1 MIKKLSVSNYTLI
14 DELHIDFS
22 AGFSVI
28 TGETGA
34 GKSIILGALSL
45 ILGQR
50 ADLKSL
56 RRSDEKA
63 VIEGV
68 FDIASYHLRDFFD
81 ENELDYDEGEC
92 ILRRE
97 ILPSGKSRAFINDTP
112 VSLAQLKTLGEQLID
127 IHSQHQNMLLA
138 DSRFQ
143 LRVVDTMA
151 GDAALLADYREHYRR
166 WRERLQAYTRLQ
178 EENRSG
184 REEEDYLR
192 YQLAQLD
199 EAHLQEGEQEELEA
213 ELQTLQHAE
222 EIKNELAVLQ
232 EFLHAEETGVVSL
245 LNATLSR
252 MRALS
257 RLYPEVDE
265 WAGRLESDYID
276 LKDIASTVDRSQE
289 NLNMDPERLTWV
301 ENRLDTYYSLQQ
313 KHRLASAAELLAL
326 RDSFAE
332 RLARIE
338 NYDEELAVLKHEVD
352 EAESQMRNLAERLT
366 RVRKQSAA
374 DISHTLTE
382 RVKPLGMPHLQFE
395 IEVSPRPQFDETGGD
410 AIRFLFSAN
419 KNQPLQPVSE
429 VASGGEISR
438 LMLSLKALV
447 AHAMALPTI
456 VFDEVDTGVSGEI
469 ADKMARIM
477 REMSRCMQV
486 ISITHLPQVAAWG
499 QTHYRVYKSDTATAT
514 ATHLVR
520 LTDSERVE
528 EIARM
533 LSGSSL
539 TAAALDNAREL
550 LNRNEQNNGKE

>member
-151 GDAALLADYREHYRR
+151 GDAALLADYREHYRW

-199 EAHLQEGEQEELEA
+199 EAHLQEGEQEELEV

-289 NLNMDPERLTWV
+289 NLNMDPERLAWV

-332 RLARIE
+332 RLTRIE
-338 NYDEELAVLKHEVD
+338 NYDEELAALKHEVD
-352 EAESQMRNLAERLT
+352 EAESQVRNLAEQLT
-366 RVRKQSAA
+366 RVRRQSAA
-374 DISHTLTE
+374 NISSTLTE

-395 IEVSPRPQFDETGGD
+395 IEVSPRQQFDETGGD

-550 LNRNEQNNGKE
+550 LIRNEQNNGKE

>member
-199 EAHLQEGEQEELEA
+199 EAHLQEGEQEELEV

-252 MRALS
+252 MRVLS
-257 RLYPEVDE
+257 RLYSEVDE

-289 NLNMDPERLTWV
+289 NLNMDPERLAWV

-332 RLARIE
+332 RLTRIE
-338 NYDEELAVLKHEVD
+338 NYDEELAALKHEVD
-352 EAESQMRNLAERLT
+352 EAESQVRNLAEQLT
-366 RVRKQSAA
+366 RVRRQSAA
-374 DISHTLTE
+374 NISSTLTE

>member
-14 DELHIDFS
+14 DELHIDFEP
-22 AGFSVI
+22 GFSVI

-56 RRSDEKA
+56 RHSDEKA

-112 VSLAQLKTLGEQLID
+112 VSVAQLKALGEQLID
-127 IHSQHQNMLLA
+127 IHSQHQNLLLA

-151 GDAALLADYREHYRR
+151 GDAALLADYREHYHR
-166 WRERLQAYTRLQ
+166 WRERLQAFARLQ
-178 EENRSG
+178 EENRTG

-192 YQLAQLD
+192 YQLGQLD
-199 EAHLQEGEQEELEA
+199 EAQLKEGEQEELEG

-232 EFLHAEETGVVSL
+232 ACLHGEETGVVSL
-245 LNATLSR
+245 LNAALSR
-252 MRALS
+252 MKSLS

-265 WAGRLESDYID
+265 WIGRLESDYID
-276 LKDIASTVDRSQE
+276 LKDIATTVDRSQE
-289 NLNMDPERLTWV
+289 NLNIDPERLAWV

-313 KHRLASAAELLAL
+313 KHRVSNAVELLAL

-338 NYDEELAVLKHEVD
+338 NYDEELADLKRQVEEQEQQVRD
-352 EAESQMRNLAERLT
+352 LADRLT
-366 RVRKQSAA
+366 EVRRQSAA
-374 DISHTLTE
+374 GISQTLTE

-395 IEVSPRPQFDETGGD
+395 IEVVPRPQLDETGGD

-456 VFDEVDTGVSGEI
+456 IFDEVDTGVSGEI

-477 REMSRCMQV
+477 REMAQCMQV

-520 LTDSERVE
+520 LTDEQRVE

-550 LNRNEQNNGKE
+550 LKRNELNDGKE

>member
-257 RLYPEVDE
+257 RLYSEVDE

-289 NLNMDPERLTWV
+289 NLNMDPERLAWV

-332 RLARIE
+332 RLTRIE
-338 NYDEELAVLKHEVD
+338 NYDEELAALKHEVD
-352 EAESQMRNLAERLT
+352 EAESQVRNLAEQLT
-366 RVRKQSAA
+366 RVRRQSAA
-374 DISHTLTE
+374 NISSTLTE

-395 IEVSPRPQFDETGGD
+395 IEVSTRPQFDETGGD

>member
-138 DSRFQ
+138 DPRFQ

-199 EAHLQEGEQEELEA
+199 EAHLQEGEPEELEA

-252 MRALS
+252 MRSLS

-276 LKDIASTVDRSQE
+276 LKDIALTVDRSQE
-289 NLNMDPERLTWV
+289 NLNMDPERLAWV

-313 KHRLASAAELLAL
+313 KHRLTSAAELLAL

-338 NYDEELAVLKHEVD
+338 NYDEELATLKHEVD
-352 EAESQMRNLAERLT
+352 EAESQVRNLAERLT

-374 DISHTLTE
+374 DISSTLTE

-477 REMSRCMQV
+477 RDMSRCMQV

-499 QTHYRVYKSDTATAT
+499 QTHYRVYKSDTDTAT

>member
-14 DELHIDFS
+14 DELHIDFEP
-22 AGFSVI
+22 GFSVI

-56 RRSDEKA
+56 RHSDEKA

-112 VSLAQLKTLGEQLID
+112 VSVAQLKALGEQLID
-127 IHSQHQNMLLA
+127 IHSQHQNLLLA

-151 GDAALLADYREHYRR
+151 GDAALLVDYREHYCR
-166 WRERLQAYTRLQ
+166 WRERLQAFARLQ
-178 EENRSG
+178 EENRTG

-192 YQLAQLD
+192 YQLGQLD
-199 EAHLQEGEQEELEA
+199 EAQLKEGEQEELEG

-232 EFLHAEETGVVSL
+232 TCLHGEETGVVSL
-245 LNATLSR
+245 LNAALSR
-252 MRALS
+252 MKSLS

-265 WAGRLESDYID
+265 WIGRLESDYID
-276 LKDIASTVDRSQE
+276 LKDIATTVDRSQE
-289 NLNMDPERLTWV
+289 NLNIDPERLAWV

-313 KHRLASAAELLAL
+313 KHRVSNAVELLAL

-338 NYDEELAVLKHEVD
+338 NYDEELAALKRQVEEQEQQVRD
-352 EAESQMRNLAERLT
+352 LAARLT
-366 RVRKQSAA
+366 EVRQQSAA
-374 DISHTLTE
+374 GISQTLTE

-395 IEVSPRPQFDETGGD
+395 IEVAPRPQLDETGGD

-456 VFDEVDTGVSGEI
+456 IFDEVDTGVSGEI

-477 REMSRCMQV
+477 REMAQCMQV

-520 LTDSERVE
+520 LTDEQRVE

-550 LNRNEQNNGKE
+550 LKRNELNDGKE

>member
-14 DELHIDFS
+14 DELHIDFEP
-22 AGFSVI
+22 GFSVI

-56 RRSDEKA
+56 RHSDEKA

-112 VSLAQLKTLGEQLID
+112 VSVAQLKALGEQLID
-127 IHSQHQNMLLA
+127 IHSQHQNLLLA

-151 GDAALLADYREHYRR
+151 GDAALLADYREHYHR
-166 WRERLQAYTRLQ
+166 WRERLQAFARLQ
-178 EENRSG
+178 EENRTG

-192 YQLAQLD
+192 YQLGQLD
-199 EAHLQEGEQEELEA
+199 EAQLKEGEQEELEG

-232 EFLHAEETGVVSL
+232 ACLHGEETGVVSL
-245 LNATLSR
+245 LNAALSR
-252 MRALS
+252 MKSLS

-265 WAGRLESDYID
+265 WIGRLESDYID
-276 LKDIASTVDRSQE
+276 LKDIATTVDRSQE
-289 NLNMDPERLTWV
+289 NLNIDPERLAWV

-313 KHRLASAAELLAL
+313 KHRVSNAAELLAL

-338 NYDEELAVLKHEVD
+338 NYDEELAALKRQVEEQEQQVRD
-352 EAESQMRNLAERLT
+352 LAARLT
-366 RVRKQSAA
+366 EVRQQSAA
-374 DISHTLTE
+374 GISQTLTE

-395 IEVSPRPQFDETGGD
+395 IEVAPRPQLDETGGD

-456 VFDEVDTGVSGEI
+456 IFDEVDTGVSGEI

-477 REMSRCMQV
+477 REMAQCMQV

-499 QTHYRVYKSDTATAT
+499 QTHYRVYKSDTDTAT

-520 LTDSERVE
+520 LTDKQRVE

-550 LNRNEQNNGKE
+550 LKRNELNDGKE

>member
-50 ADLKSL
+50 ADFKSL

-112 VSLAQLKTLGEQLID
+112 VSLAQLKSLGEQLID

-289 NLNMDPERLTWV
+289 NLNMDPERLAWV

-332 RLARIE
+332 RLTRIE
-338 NYDEELAVLKHEVD
+338 NYDEELAALKHEVD
-352 EAESQMRNLAERLT
+352 EAESQVRNLAEQLT
-366 RVRKQSAA
+366 RVRRQSAA
-374 DISHTLTE
+374 NISSTLTE

-395 IEVSPRPQFDETGGD
+395 IEVSTRPQFDETGGD

>member
-199 EAHLQEGEQEELEA
+199 EAHLQEGEQEELEV

-289 NLNMDPERLTWV
+289 NLNMDPERLAWV

-332 RLARIE
+332 RLTRIE
-338 NYDEELAVLKHEVD
+338 NYDEELAALKHEVD
-352 EAESQMRNLAERLT
+352 EAESQVRNLAEQLT
-366 RVRKQSAA
+366 RVRRQSAA
-374 DISHTLTE
+374 NISSTLTE

-395 IEVSPRPQFDETGGD
+395 IEVSTRPQFDETGGD

-477 REMSRCMQV
+477 RDMSRCMQV

-499 QTHYRVYKSDTATAT
+499 QTHYRVYKSDTDTAT

>member
-112 VSLAQLKTLGEQLID
+112 VSLAQLKALGEQLID

-138 DSRFQ
+138 DPRFQ

-192 YQLAQLD
+192 YQLTQLD

-289 NLNMDPERLTWV
+289 NLNMDPERLAWV

-338 NYDEELAVLKHEVD
+338 NYDEELAALKHEVD
-352 EAESQMRNLAERLT
+352 EAESQVRNLAEQLT
-366 RVRKQSAA
+366 RVRRQSAA
-374 DISHTLTE
+374 NISSTLTE

>member
-56 RRSDEKA
+56 RRSGEKA

-199 EAHLQEGEQEELEA
+199 EAHLQEGEQEELEV

-257 RLYPEVDE
+257 RLYSEVDE

-289 NLNMDPERLTWV
+289 NLNMDPERLAWV

-332 RLARIE
+332 RLTRIE
-338 NYDEELAVLKHEVD
+338 NYDEELAALKHEVD
-352 EAESQMRNLAERLT
+352 EAESQVRNLAEQLT
-366 RVRKQSAA
+366 RVRRQSAA
-374 DISHTLTE
+374 NISSTLTE

-395 IEVSPRPQFDETGGD
+395 IEVSTRPQFDETGGD

-499 QTHYRVYKSDTATAT
+499 QTHYRVYKSDTDTAT

>member
-56 RRSDEKA
+56 RRSGEKA

-289 NLNMDPERLTWV
+289 NLNMDPERLAWV

-332 RLARIE
+332 RLTRIE
-338 NYDEELAVLKHEVD
+338 NYDEELAALKHEVD
-352 EAESQMRNLAERLT
+352 EAESQVRNLAEQLT
-366 RVRKQSAA
+366 RVRRQSAA
-374 DISHTLTE
+374 NISSTLTE

-395 IEVSPRPQFDETGGD
+395 IEVSTRPQFDETGGD

>member
-14 DELHIDFS
+14 DELHIDFEP
-22 AGFSVI
+22 GFSVI

-56 RRSDEKA
+56 RHSDEKA

-112 VSLAQLKTLGEQLID
+112 VSVAQLKALGEQLID
-127 IHSQHQNMLLA
+127 IHSQHQNLLLA

-151 GDAALLADYREHYRR
+151 GDAALLADYREHYHR
-166 WRERLQAYTRLQ
+166 WRERLQAFARLQ
-178 EENRSG
+178 DENRTG

-192 YQLAQLD
+192 YQLGQLD
-199 EAHLQEGEQEELEA
+199 EAQLKEGEQEELEG

-232 EFLHAEETGVVSL
+232 ACLHGEETGVVSL
-245 LNATLSR
+245 LNAALSR
-252 MRALS
+252 MKSLS

-265 WAGRLESDYID
+265 WIGRLESDYID
-276 LKDIASTVDRSQE
+276 LKDIATTVDRSQE
-289 NLNMDPERLTWV
+289 NLNIDPERLAWV

-313 KHRLASAAELLAL
+313 KHRVSNAVELLAL

-338 NYDEELAVLKHEVD
+338 NYDEELAALKRQVEEQEQQVRD
-352 EAESQMRNLAERLT
+352 LAARLT
-366 RVRKQSAA
+366 EVRQQSAA
-374 DISHTLTE
+374 GISQTLTE

-395 IEVSPRPQFDETGGD
+395 IEVAPRPQLDETGGD

-456 VFDEVDTGVSGEI
+456 IFDEVDTGVSGEI

-477 REMSRCMQV
+477 REMAQCMQV

-520 LTDSERVE
+520 LTDEQRVE

-550 LNRNEQNNGKE
+550 LKRNELNDGKE

>member
-14 DELHIDFS
+14 DELHIDFEP
-22 AGFSVI
+22 GFSVI

-56 RRSDEKA
+56 RHSDEKA

-112 VSLAQLKTLGEQLID
+112 VSVAQLKALGEQLID
-127 IHSQHQNMLLA
+127 IHSQHQNLLLA

-151 GDAALLADYREHYRR
+151 GDAALLADYREHYHR
-166 WRERLQAYTRLQ
+166 WRERLQAFARLQ
-178 EENRSG
+178 EENRTG

-192 YQLAQLD
+192 YQLGQLD
-199 EAHLQEGEQEELEA
+199 EAQLKEGEQEELEG

-232 EFLHAEETGVVSL
+232 ACLHGEETGVVSL
-245 LNATLSR
+245 LNAALSR
-252 MRALS
+252 MKSLS

-265 WAGRLESDYID
+265 WIGRLESDYID
-276 LKDIASTVDRSQE
+276 LKDIATTVDRSQE
-289 NLNMDPERLTWV
+289 NLNIDPERLAWV

-313 KHRLASAAELLAL
+313 KHRVSNAVELLAL

-338 NYDEELAVLKHEVD
+338 NYDEELAALKRQVEEQEQQVRD
-352 EAESQMRNLAERLT
+352 LAARLT
-366 RVRKQSAA
+366 EVRQQSAA
-374 DISHTLTE
+374 GISQTLTE

-395 IEVSPRPQFDETGGD
+395 IEVAPRPQLDETGGD

-456 VFDEVDTGVSGEI
+456 IFDEVDTGVSGEI

-477 REMSRCMQV
+477 REMAQCMQV

-499 QTHYRVYKSDTATAT
+499 QTHYRVYKSDTDTAT

-520 LTDSERVE
+520 LTDEQRVE

-550 LNRNEQNNGKE
+550 LKRNELNDGKE

>member
-14 DELHIDFS
+14 DELHIDFEP
-22 AGFSVI
+22 GFSVI

-56 RRSDEKA
+56 RHSDEKA

-112 VSLAQLKTLGEQLID
+112 VSVAQLKALGEQLID
-127 IHSQHQNMLLA
+127 IHSQHQNLLLA

-151 GDAALLADYREHYRR
+151 GDAALLADYREHYHR
-166 WRERLQAYTRLQ
+166 WRERLQAFARLQ
-178 EENRSG
+178 EENRTG

-192 YQLAQLD
+192 YQLGQLD
-199 EAHLQEGEQEELEA
+199 EAQLKEGEQEELEG

-232 EFLHAEETGVVSL
+232 ACLHGEETGVVSL
-245 LNATLSR
+245 LNAALSR
-252 MRALS
+252 MKSLS

-265 WAGRLESDYID
+265 WIGRLESDYID
-276 LKDIASTVDRSQE
+276 LKDIATTVDRSQE
-289 NLNMDPERLTWV
+289 NLNIDPERLAWV

-313 KHRLASAAELLAL
+313 KHRVSHAAELLAL

-338 NYDEELAVLKHEVD
+338 NYDEELAALKRQVEEQEQQVRD
-352 EAESQMRNLAERLT
+352 LAARLT
-366 RVRKQSAA
+366 EVRQQSAA
-374 DISHTLTE
+374 GISQTLTE

-395 IEVSPRPQFDETGGD
+395 IEVAPRPQLDETGGD

-456 VFDEVDTGVSGEI
+456 IFDEVDTGVSGEI

-477 REMSRCMQV
+477 REMAQCMQV

-520 LTDSERVE
+520 LTDEQRVE

-550 LNRNEQNNGKE
+550 LKRNELNDGKE

>member
-289 NLNMDPERLTWV
+289 NLNMDPERLAWV

-332 RLARIE
+332 RLTRIE
-338 NYDEELAVLKHEVD
+338 NYDEELAALKHEVD
-352 EAESQMRNLAERLT
+352 EAESQVRNLAEQLT
-366 RVRKQSAA
+366 RVRRQSAA
-374 DISHTLTE
+374 NISSTLTE

-395 IEVSPRPQFDETGGD
+395 IEVSTRPQFDETGGD

-477 REMSRCMQV
+477 RDMSRCMQV

-520 LTDSERVE
+520 LTDSERIE

>member
-199 EAHLQEGEQEELEA
+199 EAHLQEGEQEELEV
-213 ELQTLQHAE
+213 ELQTLRHAE

-289 NLNMDPERLTWV
+289 NLNMDPERLAWV

-332 RLARIE
+332 RLTRIE
-338 NYDEELAVLKHEVD
+338 NYDEELAALKHEVD
-352 EAESQMRNLAERLT
+352 EAESQVRNLAEQLT
-366 RVRKQSAA
+366 RVRRQSAA
-374 DISHTLTE
+374 NISSTLTE

-395 IEVSPRPQFDETGGD
+395 IEVSPRQQFDETGGD

-477 REMSRCMQV
+477 RDMSRCMQV

>member
-289 NLNMDPERLTWV
+289 NLNMDPERLAWV

-326 RDSFAE
+326 SDSFAE
-332 RLARIE
+332 RLTRIE
-338 NYDEELAVLKHEVD
+338 NYDEELAALKHEVD
-352 EAESQMRNLAERLT
+352 EAESQVRNLAEQLT
-366 RVRKQSAA
+366 RVRRQSAA
-374 DISHTLTE
+374 NISSTLTE

-395 IEVSPRPQFDETGGD
+395 IEVSTRPQFDETGGD

>member
-14 DELHIDFS
+14 DELHIDFEP
-22 AGFSVI
+22 GFSVI

-56 RRSDEKA
+56 RHSDEKA

-112 VSLAQLKTLGEQLID
+112 VSVAQLKALGEQLID
-127 IHSQHQNMLLA
+127 IHSQHQNLLLA

-151 GDAALLADYREHYRR
+151 GDAALLADYREHYHR
-166 WRERLQAYTRLQ
+166 WRERLQAFARLQ
-178 EENRSG
+178 EENRTG

-192 YQLAQLD
+192 YQLGQLD
-199 EAHLQEGEQEELEA
+199 EAQLKEGEQEELEG

-232 EFLHAEETGVVSL
+232 ACLHGEETGVVSL
-245 LNATLSR
+245 LNAALSR
-252 MRALS
+252 MKSLS

-265 WAGRLESDYID
+265 WIGRLESDYID
-276 LKDIASTVDRSQE
+276 LKDIATTVDRSQE
-289 NLNMDPERLTWV
+289 NLNIDPERLAWV

-313 KHRLASAAELLAL
+313 KHRVSHAAELLAL

-338 NYDEELAVLKHEVD
+338 NYDEEQADLKRQVEEQEQQVRDLAD
-352 EAESQMRNLAERLT
+352 RLT
-366 RVRKQSAA
+366 EVRRQSAA
-374 DISHTLTE
+374 GISQTLTE

-395 IEVSPRPQFDETGGD
+395 IEVAPRPQLDETGGD

-456 VFDEVDTGVSGEI
+456 IFDEVDTGVSGEI

-477 REMSRCMQV
+477 REMAQCMQV

-520 LTDSERVE
+520 LTDEQRVE

-550 LNRNEQNNGKE
+550 LKRNELNDGKE

>member
-14 DELHIDFS
+14 DELHIDFEP
-22 AGFSVI
+22 GFSVI

-56 RRSDEKA
+56 RHSDEKA

-112 VSLAQLKTLGEQLID
+112 VSVAQLKALGEQLID
-127 IHSQHQNMLLA
+127 IHSQHQNLLLA

-151 GDAALLADYREHYRR
+151 GDAALLADYREHYHR
-166 WRERLQAYTRLQ
+166 WRERLQAFARLQ
-178 EENRSG
+178 EENRTG

-192 YQLAQLD
+192 YQLGQLD
-199 EAHLQEGEQEELEA
+199 EAQLKEGEQEELEG

-232 EFLHAEETGVVSL
+232 ACLHGEETGVVSL
-245 LNATLSR
+245 LNAALSR
-252 MRALS
+252 MKSLS

-265 WAGRLESDYID
+265 WIGRLESDYID
-276 LKDIASTVDRSQE
+276 LKDIATTVDRSQE
-289 NLNMDPERLTWV
+289 NLNIDPERLAWV

-313 KHRLASAAELLAL
+313 KHRVSNAAELLAL

-338 NYDEELAVLKHEVD
+338 NYDEELAALKRQVEEQEQQVRD
-352 EAESQMRNLAERLT
+352 LAARLT
-366 RVRKQSAA
+366 EVRQQSAA
-374 DISHTLTE
+374 GISQTLTE

-395 IEVSPRPQFDETGGD
+395 IEVAPRPQLDETGGD

-456 VFDEVDTGVSGEI
+456 IFDEVDTGVSGEI

-477 REMSRCMQV
+477 REMAQCMQV

-499 QTHYRVYKSDTATAT
+499 QTHYRVYKSDTDTAT

-520 LTDSERVE
+520 LTDEQRVE

-550 LNRNEQNNGKE
+550 LKRNELNDGKE

>member
-112 VSLAQLKTLGEQLID
+112 VSLAQLKALGEQLID

-138 DSRFQ
+138 DPRFQ

-192 YQLAQLD
+192 YQLTQLD

-289 NLNMDPERLTWV
+289 NLNMDPERLAWV

-338 NYDEELAVLKHEVD
+338 NYDEELATLKHEVD
-352 EAESQMRNLAERLT
+352 EAENQVRDLAERLT
-366 RVRKQSAA
+366 RVRRQSAA

>member
-63 VIEGV
+63 VIEGG

-112 VSLAQLKTLGEQLID
+112 VSLAQLKALGEQLID

-138 DSRFQ
+138 DPRFQ

-192 YQLAQLD
+192 YQLTQLD

-289 NLNMDPERLTWV
+289 NLNMDPERLAWV

-338 NYDEELAVLKHEVD
+338 NYDEELATLKHEVD
-352 EAESQMRNLAERLT
+352 EAESQVRDLAERLT
-366 RVRKQSAA
+366 RVRRQSAA

>member
-56 RRSDEKA
+56 RRSGEKA

-289 NLNMDPERLTWV
+289 NLNMDPERLAWV

-332 RLARIE
+332 RLTRIE
-338 NYDEELAVLKHEVD
+338 NYDEELAALKHEVD
-352 EAESQMRNLAERLT
+352 EAESQVRNLAEQLT
-366 RVRKQSAA
+366 RVRRQSAA
-374 DISHTLTE
+374 NISSTLTE

-395 IEVSPRPQFDETGGD
+395 IEVSTRPQFDETGGD

-477 REMSRCMQV
+477 RDMSRCMQV

>member
-112 VSLAQLKTLGEQLID
+112 VSLAQLKALGEQLID

-138 DSRFQ
+138 DPRFQ

-151 GDAALLADYREHYRR
+151 GDSALLADYREHYRR

-192 YQLAQLD
+192 YQLTQLD

-289 NLNMDPERLTWV
+289 NLNMDPERLAWV

-338 NYDEELAVLKHEVD
+338 NYGEELATLKHEVD
-352 EAESQMRNLAERLT
+352 EAESQVRNLAEQLT
-366 RVRKQSAA
+366 RVRRQSAA
-374 DISHTLTE
+374 NISSTLTE

-395 IEVSPRPQFDETGGD
+395 IEVSPRQQFDETGGD

>member
-112 VSLAQLKTLGEQLID
+112 VSLAQLKALGEQLID

-138 DSRFQ
+138 DPRFQ

-151 GDAALLADYREHYRR
+151 GDSALLADYREHYRR

-192 YQLAQLD
+192 YQLTQLD

-265 WAGRLESDYID
+265 WAERLESDYID

-289 NLNMDPERLTWV
+289 NLNMDPERLAWV

-313 KHRLASAAELLAL
+313 KHRLAGAAELLAL

-338 NYDEELAVLKHEVD
+338 NYDEELATLKHEVD
-352 EAESQMRNLAERLT
+352 EAENQVRDLAERLT
-366 RVRKQSAA
+366 RVRRQSAA

-520 LTDSERVE
+520 LTDSERIE

>member
-112 VSLAQLKTLGEQLID
+112 VSLAQLKSLGEQLID

-289 NLNMDPERLTWV
+289 NLNMDPERLAWV

-338 NYDEELAVLKHEVD
+338 NYDEELAALKHEVD
-352 EAESQMRNLAERLT
+352 EAEIQVRNLAEQLT
-366 RVRKQSAA
+366 RVRRQSAA
-374 DISHTLTE
+374 NISSTLTE

-395 IEVSPRPQFDETGGD
+395 IEVSTRPQFDETGGD

>member
-22 AGFSVI
+22 TGFSVI

-68 FDIASYHLRDFFD
+68 FDISSYHLRDFFD
-81 ENELDYDEGEC
+81 ENELDYDAGEC

-112 VSLAQLKTLGEQLID
+112 VSVAQLKALGEQLID
-127 IHSQHQNMLLA
+127 IHSQHQNLLLA

-151 GDAALLADYREHYRR
+151 GDAVLLADYREQYRR
-166 WRERLQAYTRLQ
+166 WRELLQSYARLQD
-178 EENRSG
+178 ENRAG

-192 YQLAQLD
+192 YQLTQLD
-199 EAHLQEGEQEELEA
+199 EAHLQEGEQEELES

-232 EFLHAEETGVVSL
+232 EYLHGDENGVVAL
-245 LNATLSR
+245 LNAALSR
-252 MRALS
+252 MKSLS

-265 WAGRLESDYID
+265 WVGRLESDYID
-276 LKDIASTVDRSQE
+276 LKDIATTVDRSQD
-289 NLNMDPERLTWV
+289 NLQMDPERLAWV
-301 ENRLDTYYSLQQ
+301 EERLDTYYSLQQ
-313 KHRLASAAELLAL
+313 KHRVANAAELLAL

-332 RLARIE
+332 RVARIE
-338 NYDEELAVLKHEVD
+338 NYDEELAALKKEVD
-352 EAESQMRNLAERLT
+352 EQECRVCEFADRLT
-366 RVRKQSAA
+366 QVRRKSAA

-395 IEVSPRPQFDETGGD
+395 IEVSSRPQFDETGGD
-410 AIRFLFSAN
+410 VIRFLFSAN

-477 REMSRCMQV
+477 GDMARCMQV

-499 QTHYRVYKSDTATAT
+499 QTHYRVYKSDTDTAT
-514 ATHLVR
+514 ATHLVQ
-520 LTDSERVE
+520 LTDTERVE

-550 LNRNEQNNGKE
+550 LKRNELNDGKE

>member
-199 EAHLQEGEQEELEA
+199 EAHLQEGEQEELEV

-289 NLNMDPERLTWV
+289 NLNMDPERLAWV

-332 RLARIE
+332 RLTRIE
-338 NYDEELAVLKHEVD
+338 NYDEELAALKHEVD
-352 EAESQMRNLAERLT
+352 EAESQVRNLAEQLT
-366 RVRKQSAA
+366 RVRRQSAA
-374 DISHTLTE
+374 NISSTLTE

-395 IEVSPRPQFDETGGD
+395 IEVSPRQQFDETGGD

-477 REMSRCMQV
+477 RDMSRCMQV

>member
-112 VSLAQLKTLGEQLID
+112 VSLAQLKALGEQLID

-138 DSRFQ
+138 DPRFQ

-151 GDAALLADYREHYRR
+151 GDSALLADYREHYRR

-192 YQLAQLD
+192 YQLTQLD

-289 NLNMDPERLTWV
+289 NLNMDPERLAWV

-332 RLARIE
+332 RLTRIE
-338 NYDEELAVLKHEVD
+338 NYDEELAALKHEVD
-352 EAESQMRNLAERLT
+352 EAESQVRNLAEQLT
-366 RVRKQSAA
+366 RVRRQSAA

>member
-199 EAHLQEGEQEELEA
+199 EAQLQEGEQEELEA

-252 MRALS
+252 MRALA

-289 NLNMDPERLTWV
+289 NLNMDPERLAWV

-332 RLARIE
+332 RLTRIE
-338 NYDEELAVLKHEVD
+338 NYDEELAALKHEVD
-352 EAESQMRNLAERLT
+352 EAESQVRNLAEQLT
-366 RVRKQSAA
+366 RVRRQSAA
-374 DISHTLTE
+374 DISSTLTE

-550 LNRNEQNNGKE
+550 LNRNEQNDGKE

>member
-138 DSRFQ
+138 DPRFQ

-151 GDAALLADYREHYRR
+151 GDSALLADYREHYRR

-192 YQLAQLD
+192 YQLTQLD

-245 LNATLSR
+245 LNATLLR

-289 NLNMDPERLTWV
+289 NLNMDPERLAWV

-338 NYDEELAVLKHEVD
+338 NYDEELATLKHEVD
-352 EAESQMRNLAERLT
+352 EAESQVRDLAERLT
-366 RVRKQSAA
+366 RVRRQSAA

-477 REMSRCMQV
+477 RDMSRCMQV

>member
-56 RRSDEKA
+56 RRSGEKA

-192 YQLAQLD
+192 YQLTQLD

-289 NLNMDPERLTWV
+289 NLNMDPERLAWV

-332 RLARIE
+332 RLTRIE
-338 NYDEELAVLKHEVD
+338 NYDEELAALKHEVD
-352 EAESQMRNLAERLT
+352 EAESQVRNLAEQLT
-366 RVRKQSAA
+366 RVRRQSAA
-374 DISHTLTE
+374 NISSTLTE

-395 IEVSPRPQFDETGGD
+395 IEVSTRPQFDETGGD

>member
-14 DELHIDFS
+14 DELHIDFEP
-22 AGFSVI
+22 GFSVI

-56 RRSDEKA
+56 RHSDEKA

-112 VSLAQLKTLGEQLID
+112 VSVAQLKALGEQLID
-127 IHSQHQNMLLA
+127 IHSQHQNLLLA

-151 GDAALLADYREHYRR
+151 GDAALLADYREHYHR
-166 WRERLQAYTRLQ
+166 WRERLQAFARLQ
-178 EENRSG
+178 EENRTG

-192 YQLAQLD
+192 YQLGQLD
-199 EAHLQEGEQEELEA
+199 EAQLKEGEQEELEG

-232 EFLHAEETGVVSL
+232 ACLHGEETGVVSL
-245 LNATLSR
+245 LNAALSR
-252 MRALS
+252 MKSLS

-265 WAGRLESDYID
+265 WIGRLESDYID
-276 LKDIASTVDRSQE
+276 LKDIATTVDRSQE
-289 NLNMDPERLTWV
+289 NLNIDPERLAWV

-313 KHRLASAAELLAL
+313 KHRVSNAAELLAL

-338 NYDEELAVLKHEVD
+338 NYDEELAALKRQVEEQEQQVRD
-352 EAESQMRNLAERLT
+352 LAARLT
-366 RVRKQSAA
+366 EVRQQSAA
-374 DISHTLTE
+374 DIAQTLTE

-395 IEVSPRPQFDETGGD
+395 IEVAPRPQLDETGGD

-456 VFDEVDTGVSGEI
+456 IFDEVDTGVSGEI

-477 REMSRCMQV
+477 REMAQCMQV

-520 LTDSERVE
+520 LTDEQRVE

-550 LNRNEQNNGKE
+550 LKRNELNDGKE

>member
-199 EAHLQEGEQEELEA
+199 EAHLQEGEQEELEV

-289 NLNMDPERLTWV
+289 NLNMDPERLAWV

-332 RLARIE
+332 RLTRIE
-338 NYDEELAVLKHEVD
+338 NYDEELAALKHEVD
-352 EAESQMRNLAERLT
+352 EAESQVRNLAEQLT
-366 RVRKQSAA
+366 RVRRQSAA
-374 DISHTLTE
+374 NISSTLTE